1 MTFTEFS
8 LSPAGLTL
16 MGAVCG
22 DVIGSSYE
30 FYKTKKYDFQLFK
43 PRSRFTD
50 DTVCTVAVADSLLH
64 DIPFD
69 KSLQKWGLKY
79 LSRGYGGSFRQWLTS
94 ENPMPY
100 NSWGNGSA
108 MRVSAAGAAAGSI
121 EEALELAKKS
131 AEVTHDHPEGIKG
144 AQAVAAAVFMALHG
158 STKQEIK
165 DFITQNIGYDLS
177 RNYEDIKPGYKF
189 EVSCQK
195 SVPESII
202 CFLESTDYE
211 SAIRL
216 AVSMGGDAD
225 TMGAIA
231 GSIAAA
237 FYKEINPSI
246 FKGVA
251 ELLTDDI
258 KEIIIEFSEKYNRD
272 LCQMN

>member
-1 MTFTEFS
+1 MMFNESS
-8 LSPAGLTL
+8 LSPGALTL
-16 MGAVCG
+16 MGAICG

-30 FYKTKKYDFQLFK
+30 FRKTKNYDFQLFK
-43 PRSRFTD
+43 PRSKFTD
-50 DTVCTVAVADSLLH
+50 DTVCSIAVADSILH

-69 KSLQKWGLKY
+69 KSLQKWCLKY
-79 LSRGYGGSFRQWLTS
+79 MSRGYGRSFKQWLTS

-108 MRVSAAGAAAGSI
+108 MRVSPVGVAAGSI

-144 AQAVAAAVFMALHG
+144 AQAVAAAVYMALHG
-158 STKQEIK
+158 ATKQEIK
-165 DFITQNIGYDLS
+165 DFITLNFGYDLS
-177 RNYEDIKPGYKF
+177 RKYEDIKPTYKF

-237 FYKEINPSI
+237 YYKEINPSI
-246 FKGVA
+246 LTGVS

-258 KEIIIEFSEKYNRD
+258 KELVLEFSEKYK
-272 LCQMN
+272 